1 MAEKPASVESP
12 RGLHA
17 KLAEVYLA
25 VQRVP
30 KTGKHPQGWSFATE
44 GNIADMIRAEL
55 GKRGI
60 VVIPTFVGH
69 EEVGMGQTKSGTPIT
84 RHTVRLSFS
93 VSDGTETITSA
104 WYGQADDMSDKGLPK
119 AITAARKTFLLS
131 TFLVSTGDEPD
142 AHDVQPAA
150 PPPSKRQSRWAA
162 LTSMGLPEAEVLAI
176 LRSMG
181 LESSA
186 KLEDDKVYEDALQM
200 VAVAV
205 TELGK
210 KGSNPGPTG
219 DQAMGRGDG

>member
-1 MAEKPASVESP
+1 MAAGGNVEAPA

-44 GNIADMIRAEL
+44 GDIADMIRAEL
-55 GKRGI
+55 GARGI
-60 VVIPTFVGH
+60 VCSPSILEH
-69 EEVGMGQTKSGTPIT
+69 SEVVTGSTKSGATIT
-84 RHTVRLSFS
+84 RHTVKVSF
-93 VSDGTETITSA
+93 VVTDGDRYLEST

-142 AHDVQPAA
+142 AHDVLPAA

-162 LTSMGLPEAEVLAI
+162 LTAMGLPEAEVLAI

-186 KLEDDKVYEDALQM
+186 KLEDDKVYEDALQT

-205 TELGK
+205 AELGK
-210 KGSNPGPTG
+210 QGSNPGPTG
-219 DQAMGRGDG
+219 DQRLGRGDG